1 MKNRKGLIIGV
12 LLFALLV
19 GFSFVLDSS
28 KKESIKELQTT
39 VLSVNNST
47 VTLRDS
53 EDVIYTFNAFD
64 MDVDVGDNIL
74 VKYTGVL
81 DECEI
86 VQDASLVDYKNIT
99 VSVDEDRIPI
109 SYKDGGIFSDY
120 YVLAYNK
127 LQELSLDEKI
137 GQLLLVRYFDD
148 KVTEKLEKYKFSG
161 FVFYEKDFKDK
172 TKTEVQKMINSLQ
185 KSSEIPLLTAVD
197 EEGGDVVRIGSN
209 PNLVSSKFKSS
220 KELYNNGGF
229 KAIKE
234 DTINKSKVLNNLGLN
249 LNLAPVVDVA
259 TDPNAYIYPRT
270 IGEDVNITSE
280 YAKTVIEASKGT
292 KVSYTLKHFPGY
304 GNNLDTHI
312 STSTDTRSYE
322 NIMNNDIKPFESGIE
337 AGAEAV
343 LVSHNIVTSIDKDS
357 PASLS
362 TSIHNLLRSNL
373 NFTGVIIADD
383 ISMGALSQV
392 DNVAVKAILA
402 GNDLIITT
410 DYETSFN
417 SIKNAINENK
427 ISEELIDKLAFR
439 VLAWK
444 YYKGLMIDL
453 K

>member
-1 MKNRKGLIIGV
+1 MSNPV
-12 LLFALLV
+12 F
-19 GFSFVLDSS
+19 
-28 KKESIKELQTT
+28 
-39 VLSVNNST
+39 
-47 VTLRDS
+47 
-53 EDVIYTFNAFD
+53 
-64 MDVDVGDNIL
+64 
-74 VKYTGVL
+74 
-81 DECEI
+81 
-86 VQDASLVDYKNIT
+86 
-99 VSVDEDRIPI
+99 IP
-109 SYKDGGIFSDY
+109 
-120 YVLAYNK
+120 
-127 LQELSLDEKI
+127 
-137 GQLLLVRYFDD
+137 YF
-148 KVTEKLEKYKFSG
+148 FI
-161 FVFYEKDFKDK
+161 FVFKLP
-172 TKTEVQKMINSLQ
+172 IL
-185 KSSEIPLLTAVD
+185 
-197 EEGGDVVRIGSN
+197 SN
-209 PNLVSSKFKSS
+209 KYS
-220 KELYNNGGF
+220 G
-229 KAIKE
+229 
-234 DTINKSKVLNNLGLN
+234 LGLN

-439 VLAWK
+439 VLAWI
-444 YYKGLMIDL
+444 YYNGLMIVL
-453 K
+453 N